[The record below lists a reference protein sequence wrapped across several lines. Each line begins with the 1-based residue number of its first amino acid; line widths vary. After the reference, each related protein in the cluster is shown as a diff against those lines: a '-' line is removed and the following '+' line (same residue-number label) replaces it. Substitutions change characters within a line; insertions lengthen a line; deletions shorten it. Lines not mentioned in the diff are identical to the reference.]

1 MINEPRPGSYTSPY
15 DDEMN
20 KKESITIFL
29 IDDRDHDEDG
39 QKRSLS
45 PFEQQILDLNCL
57 TACLPPNN
65 NNNNYV
71 EILIVI

>member
-1 MINEPRPGSYTSPY
+1 
-15 DDEMN
+15 MN

-29 IDDRDHDEDG
+29 IDDRDDEDG